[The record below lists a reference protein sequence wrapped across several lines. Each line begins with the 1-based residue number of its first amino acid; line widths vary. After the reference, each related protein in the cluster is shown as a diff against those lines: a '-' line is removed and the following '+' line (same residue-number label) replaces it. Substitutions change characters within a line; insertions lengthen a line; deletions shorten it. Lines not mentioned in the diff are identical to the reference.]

1 MINKKPLSM
10 TFNRSH
16 ITILCLFLPT
26 IVAMLATS
34 SCKPRTLG
42 SGSKVKTDLIDNET
56 VRRTFEAYKKSSKH
70 CTPGTTESRAI
81 VTGFG
86 LFGHG
91 DNISGVNALNMS
103 REAFWP
109 EKIKLSEWKNL
120 IPNTSVHLSDE
131 LKTENGVWVKQ
142 RTLEINR
149 RKVEVCFLYLDVQWD
164 LAASIILFE
173 SSLFKPDVVIMG
185 GMNGVEPTVTYWETQ
200 AINSARAYEG
210 FTSDGQ
216 KDLGNIPRKV
226 ESKIL
231 ENHPFENIVNLT
243 WNGSMLA
250 SATSPI
256 IKAISSEYDSRSR
269 PMELRNNYI
278 CNNVS
283 YAVSVGLSGQD
294 VALAGELIRIQA
306 SSKTA
311 KVGFLHYPKN
321 ASEEDRIDN
330 TEQIFGWNSVIAQ
343 AIDSS
348 L

>member
-10 TFNRSH
+10 TFNVSH
-16 ITILCLFLPT
+16 IKVLCLFLPT
-26 IVAMLATS
+26 VVAMLATS

-42 SGSKVKTDLIDNET
+42 SGSRVKTDLIDNET
-56 VRRTFEAYKKSSKH
+56 VHRTFEAYKKSSKH
-70 CTPGTTESRAI
+70 CTPGPTDSRAI

-103 REAFWP
+103 RESFWP
-109 EKIKLSEWKNL
+109 KKIKLADWKNL
-120 IPNTSVHLSDE
+120 ITAEPVHLSDE
-131 LKTENGVWVKQ
+131 LKTENGVWIKQ
-142 RTLEINR
+142 RTLEIDQ
-149 RKVEVCFLYLDVQWD
+149 RKIEVCFLYLDVQWD
-164 LAASIILFE
+164 LAASIILYE

-185 GMNGVEPTVTYWETQ
+185 GMNGAEETVTYWETQ
-200 AINSARAYEG
+200 AINSARVYEG

-216 KDLGNIPRKV
+216 KDLGNIPKDK

-231 ENHPFENIVNLT
+231 ENHPFEKIVDLT
-243 WNGSMLA
+243 WNGPNLA
-250 SATSPI
+250 SATAPI
-256 IKAISSEYDSRSR
+256 IKSISTEYDSLSR
-269 PMELRNNYI
+269 PMKLRNNYI

-294 VALAGELIRIQA
+294 VALAGELIHLPA

-311 KVGFLHYPKN
+311 KVGFLHYPSR

-330 TEQIFGWNSVIAQ
+330 IEHIFGWNSVVAQ
-343 AIDSS
+343 AIVSS